1 MLFLKFSWFLGFIV
15 LSLFLFLPGFF
26 VIFHNAVMIYNSRNR
41 SNYSTESQKEEKTC
55 FNVRGKW
62 NLNVQC
68 MLTNL
73 KGVYS
78 WNKMWP
84 LTSLVI
90 LKCESGTTLHAA
102 QYKWQPGSVLISV
115 LIISEI
121 AGLDILFLCSAGQQ
135 AWLCSWLVL
144 SLFLGFFS

>member
-15 LSLFLFLPGFF
+15 LSLFLFSPGFF
-26 VIFHNAVMIYNSRNR
+26 VIFHNTVMIYNSRNR
-41 SNYSTESQKEEKTC
+41 SNNSTESQKEEKTC

-102 QYKWQPGSVLISV
+102 QYKWQPGSVLMFCPYYFRNSSRRHFV
-115 LIISEI
+115 LMFCGTASL
-121 AGLDILFLCSAGQQ
+121 ALFMACS
-135 AWLCSWLVL
+135 
-144 SLFLGFFS
+144 